1 MSGEGGGGI
10 EVTFVDD
17 AEPDELGA
25 RGGIQ
30 SLDAAMHVLKAL
42 AAFPG
47 PVTLTDLARA
57 SGMPASKVHRYL
69 ASFVHAGLAVQKE
82 RSGRYDLGPY
92 AAELGL
98 IAISRNDFVNRT
110 ADGLEELAASTGLTA
125 LLTVWGNEGATV
137 VRWEKAASFTVTSL
151 GLGSTLPLLTSA
163 SGRIFL
169 AFLPRSLSAAALTRE
184 IDRAL
189 EADLSWPDLQPNR
202 ESIEALIAQVRRDR
216 LAEVDGRYIPGLK
229 AVAAPVM
236 NWLGEVEVVVT
247 LIGTRDDMLRP
258 NGAVKKQLRKFTS
271 ALSIPQQNAG
281 RLA

>member
-1 MSGEGGGGI
+1 
-10 EVTFVDD
+10 
-17 AEPDELGA
+17 
-25 RGGIQ
+25 
-30 SLDAAMHVLKAL
+30 
-42 AAFPG
+42 
-47 PVTLTDLARA
+47 
-57 SGMPASKVHRYL
+57 MPASKVHRYL

-82 RSGRYDLGPY
+82 RSGRYDLGPF

-98 IAISRNDFVNRT
+98 IAIGRNDFVNRT

-169 AFLPRSLSAAALTRE
+169 AFLPRLLSAAALTRE

-189 EADLSWPDLQPNR
+189 EADLSWPDLQPNP

-258 NGAVKKQLRKFTS
+258 DGAVKKQLRKFTS
-271 ALSIPQQNAG
+271 ALSIPQQEAG
-281 RLA
+281 RPAEVIANRS